1 MLASSSPWLDRG
13 KSFFLSLAD
22 NGWDGSRPFWHRP
35 SSSETGGRSVLHRF
49 LCHPC
54 GLRAGSLHRLP
65 AERPVLSP
73 RSHAP
78 SRRLSWRTWQLR
90 IASARLCLANPGHM
104 APTPI
109 CKKEVEKNQSLMEQ
123 AHIEAIAALRSRREA
138 FSLASLDSAP
148 SISDQISPSLSGQKI
163 PSLTTTAKRD
173 VAPCFMSMPTS
184 SSAR

>member
-1 MLASSSPWLDRG
+1 MPPLGCWPPVRLGLIGARAFSSRWQTTAGTAPDLSGTGRPAAKQEGALSCTAS
-13 KSFFLSLAD
+13 FA
-22 NGWDGSRPFWHRP
+22 
-35 SSSETGGRSVLHRF
+35 T
-49 LCHPC
+49 
-54 GLRAGSLHRLP
+54 RAGSLHRLP

-138 FSLASLDSAP
+138 FSLASLDSARLFQ
-148 SISDQISPSLSGQKI
+148 SKSLRLF
-163 PSLTTTAKRD
+163 PVRRFR
-173 VAPCFMSMPTS
+173 P
-184 SSAR
+184 